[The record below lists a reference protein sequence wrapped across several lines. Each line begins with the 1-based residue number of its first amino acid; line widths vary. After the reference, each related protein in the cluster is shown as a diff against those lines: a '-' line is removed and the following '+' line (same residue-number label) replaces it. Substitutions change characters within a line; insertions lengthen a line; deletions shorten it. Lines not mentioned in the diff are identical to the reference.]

1 MMTTRRMI
9 LVFLLMVGLVLPLSS
24 RAGAAPLAMAYTVSV
39 GDGAAGLF
47 HIELRCDGWPGG
59 PQIFRMPVWM
69 PGYYGLMDYPSA
81 VQGFRA
87 IDSRDRPLL
96 WEKPAADAWRIQTGR
111 GARFTIRYDVKVPAP
126 FITQSGLNEKRAYI
140 APPGVFLYPDGRLD
154 LPVIVMID
162 PGPSWK
168 DVATGLD
175 PVPGKP
181 RAFAAPDFDTLY
193 DSPFLIGNLE
203 RLSFDVRGVPH
214 AFFGFDL
221 GDFDRAAFVADLKR
235 MVEAAVSLFDEIPY
249 KRYAFL
255 AVGPGRGGIEH
266 AGSMAV
272 SMGGLGGYSAA
283 THRGTLKFLAHEYFH
298 HYNVKRI
305 RPFELGPFDYGRPNR
320 TRLLWMAEGFTVYYE
335 TIVMRRAGFLS
346 EDEMLAGAASPINAV
361 ERRPGRLLQSASES
375 SYISWDQGPF
385 GGDPATTVSYYD
397 KGAVIGLLLDLAI
410 RKATAGARS
419 LDDAMRALYREYYRA
434 KGRGFTEAELRAV
447 CEQIAGE
454 TLSEV
459 FSYADTAKPVD
470 YAKYL
475 GYAGLAL
482 ETAAVPPPGAGA
494 RTVASGQG
502 GPAAPVL
509 RIVRLPDPTPE
520 QAAILRGWL
529 GK

>member
-1 MMTTRRMI
+1 MMMKRRMI
-9 LVFLLMVGLVLPLSS
+9 LGFLLMSMLALPVTS
-24 RAGAAPLAMAYTVSV
+24 RGGAVPFSMAYTVSV
-39 GDGAAGLF
+39 GDPAAGLF
-47 HIELRCDGWPGG
+47 HVELRCDGWPGG
-59 PQIFRMPVWM
+59 PQSFRMPVWM
-69 PGYYGLMDYPSA
+69 PGYYGVMDYPSG
-81 VQGFRA
+81 VQGFLALDGRG
-87 IDSRDRPLL
+87 RPLF
-96 WEKPAADAWRIQTGR
+96 WEKSAADAWRVQTGR
-111 GARFTIRYDVKVPAP
+111 AARFTIRYDIKVPAP

-140 APPGVFLYPDGRLD
+140 APPGVFLYPDRRLG
-154 LPVIVMID
+154 LPVIVTID
-162 PGPSWK
+162 PGPFWK

-175 PVPGKP
+175 PVPGRP
-181 RAFAAPDFDTLY
+181 RTFAAPDFDALY

-203 RLSFDVRGVPH
+203 RLSFEVRGVPH
-214 AFFGFDL
+214 AFYGFDL
-221 GDFDRAAFVADLKR
+221 GEFDRSAFVSDLKR
-235 MVEAAVSLFDEIPY
+235 LVEAAVSIFGEIPY

-272 SMGGLGGYSAA
+272 SLGGLSGYSAA
-283 THRGTLKFLAHEYFH
+283 THRGTLKYLAHEYFH

-305 RPFELGPFDYGRPNR
+305 RPFELGPFDYSRPNR
-320 TRLLWMAEGFTVYYE
+320 TRMLWMAEGFTVYYE
-335 TIVMRRAGFLS
+335 TIVMRRAGFLG
-346 EDEMLAGAASPINAV
+346 EDEMLAAAASPITAV
-361 ERRPGRLLQSASES
+361 ERRPGRLVQSAAES
-375 SYISWDQGPF
+375 SYVSWDQGPF

-419 LDDAMRALYREYYRA
+419 LDDVMRALYKEYYRE

-447 CEQIAGE
+447 CEKTAGE

-475 GYAGLAL
+475 GCAGLAL
-482 ETAAVPPPGAGA
+482 ETV
-494 RTVASGQG
+494 
-502 GPAAPVL
+502 AAPPTAQTSPSGRAGQAAPSV

-529 GK
+529 GR